1 MAKTKR
7 RTLKSE
13 LEKLDNNTL
22 WDLLCDEFLVKNVGA
37 EFLEDCLKGDK
48 RSARQWVISLIKSE
62 CTLKELEED
71 GWI

>member
-22 WDLLCDEFLVKNVGA
+22 WDLLCDKFHVENVGA
-37 EFLEDCLKGDK
+37 EFLNDCLNGNKK
-48 RSARQWVISLIKSE
+48 SARQWVISLIKGE

>member
-1 MAKTKR
+1 MATIKR

-22 WDLLCDEFLVKNVGA
+22 WDLLCDKFHVENVGA
-37 EFLEDCLKGDK
+37 EFLNDCLNGNKK
-48 RSARQWVISLIKSE
+48 SAKQWVISFIEKG
-62 CTLKELEED
+62 CTMKNLEEE

>member
-1 MAKTKR
+1 MATIKR
-7 RTLKSE
+7 RSLKSE

-22 WDLLCDEFLVKNVGA
+22 WDLLCDKFNVGNMGA
-37 EFLEDCLKGDK
+37 EFLNDCLNGNKK
-48 RSARQWVISLIKSE
+48 SARQWLISYIKSE